1 MKLAETLKKWQ
12 IIYAQRF
19 PECVKC
25 SYCSHEFLLSVHAC
39 PQCTR
44 PVQIS
49 NIIAKTRPILLWTDQ
64 KSWSNSMAFSI
75 PLSASNPLHTD
86 DLNQSVQISDC
97 AFYTTDTQYHLPR
110 RAIISQATRIDGGAL
125 LSSTLIGEITN
136 EAIKGTIESKLF
148 NWIFP

>member
-1 MKLAETLKKWQ
+1 
-12 IIYAQRF
+12 
-19 PECVKC
+19 
-25 SYCSHEFLLSVHAC
+25 
-39 PQCTR
+39 
-44 PVQIS
+44 
-49 NIIAKTRPILLWTDQ
+49 
-64 KSWSNSMAFSI
+64 MAFSI